1 MPKPVWTIGEM
12 VKAVRGRNALA
23 ANTPVSGVSIDSRS
37 LAPDEA
43 FIALRGLNRD
53 GHLFV
58 EAALSQGASCSIV
71 EPGFKA
77 PRGEK
82 RLIRVADTLEALN
95 DLGAVSRARA
105 KDAVVIAVTGSVGK
119 TGTKEALKLAL
130 TPSGTVHVSLK
141 SHNNHWG
148 VPLSLANMRQD
159 TSFGVFEAGM
169 NHAGELSELTRL
181 IKPHIAIITTVAPVH
196 LGFFRSIEAIAD
208 AKAEILEGLV
218 PGGAAILNRDN
229 PYFERLR
236 RHALQRKAKVVSFGE
251 TRGADARVL
260 SVELG
265 HESSEVKA
273 DILGETVSYRIGAPG
288 IHLVQNSLTVLAG
301 AKLANA
307 DLRSGARALSGWHA
321 QIGRGERIVIGGKGG
336 RVAIID
342 ESYNANP
349 ASMRAA
355 LATLGLTPRDEYKR
369 RVAVLGDML
378 ELGGLGPKLHQELV
392 EVIDAADVD
401 VVYACGE
408 MMRGLYD
415 ALPAKRRGAYAKTSE
430 QLAPLLTK
438 GVGAGDVVMVKGSF
452 GSHMAPLVE
461 ALQRHFQAPR
471 TNAQA

>member
-1 MPKPVWTIGEM
+1 MPKPLWTVGEM
-12 VKAVRGRNALA
+12 VKAVRGKCPLPAGTA
-23 ANTPVSGVSIDSRS
+23 VSGVSIDSRS

-43 FIALRGLNRD
+43 FVALRGLSRD
-53 GHLFV
+53 GHAFV
-58 EAALSQGASCSIV
+58 EAALAQGASRAIV
-71 EPGFKA
+71 EHDFKA

-82 RLIRVADTLEALN
+82 RLLRVADTLQALN
-95 DLGAVSRARA
+95 DLGTAARARA
-105 KDAVVIAVTGSVGK
+105 KDTVVIAVTGSVGK

-130 TPSGTVHVSLK
+130 MPSGLVHVSLK

-159 TSFGVFEAGM
+159 TNFGVFEAGM
-169 NHAGELSELTRL
+169 NHAGELKALTQL
-181 IKPHIAIITTVAPVH
+181 IRPHIAIITTVAPVH
-196 LGFFRSIEAIAD
+196 LGFFRSVEAIAD
-208 AKAEILEGLV
+208 AKAEILEELV

-229 PYFERLR
+229 PHFERLR
-236 RHALQRKAKVVSFGE
+236 RHALQRKARVVSFGE
-251 TRGADARVL
+251 TRGADARSV

-265 HESSEVKA
+265 PEGSEVKA
-273 DILGETVSYRIGAPG
+273 DILGEPISYRIGAPG
-288 IHLVQNSLTVLAG
+288 IHFVQNSLAVLAA

-307 DLRSGARALSGWHA
+307 DLKAAARALAGWRA
-321 QIGRGERIVIGGKGG
+321 QAGRGERIVIGGKGG

-355 LATLGLTPRDEYKR
+355 LATLGLTPRDEFKR

-392 EVIDAADVD
+392 EDIDAADVD
-401 VVYACGE
+401 LVYACGE
-408 MMRGLYD
+408 MMRGLYE

-438 GVGAGDVVMVKGSF
+438 GVGAGDVVMIKGSF
-452 GSHMAPLVE
+452 GSRMSPLVE
-461 ALQRHFQAPR
+461 ALQRHFGA
-471 TNAQA
+471 TGAAAQA